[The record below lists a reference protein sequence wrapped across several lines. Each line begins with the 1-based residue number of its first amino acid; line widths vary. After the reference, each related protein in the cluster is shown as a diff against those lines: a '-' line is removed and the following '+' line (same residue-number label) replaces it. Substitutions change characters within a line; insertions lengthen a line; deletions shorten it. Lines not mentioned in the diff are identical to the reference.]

1 MDAIAQAKADYIS
14 RMTGE
19 SLTSEQINHICQEY
33 IEPKLIQW
41 NEVARLSEQDSP
53 YGNIAK
59 AEIEKIKNIFIATKY
74 WQPRKG
80 Q

>member
-1 MDAIAQAKADYIS
+1 MDASK
-14 RMTGE
+14 
-19 SLTSEQINHICQEY
+19 LTTEQINHICKDY

-59 AEIEKIKNIFIATKY
+59 EEIEKIRNIFTTMGY
-74 WQPRKG
+74 WKQDRG
-80 Q
+80 NQ